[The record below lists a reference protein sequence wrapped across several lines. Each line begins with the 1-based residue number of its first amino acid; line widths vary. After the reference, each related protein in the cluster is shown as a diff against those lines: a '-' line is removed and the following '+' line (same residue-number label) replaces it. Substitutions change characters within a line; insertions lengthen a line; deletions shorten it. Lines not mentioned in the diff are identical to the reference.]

1 VTDPR
6 LSELGRREAL
16 LARMRKLAREA
27 AGDEPVRR
35 VHLTVAI
42 DRFLVRLLAT
52 TPWGTWVLK
61 GGYANQLRQPGE
73 ARFTEDVDLRIES
86 GIDMASGMV
95 GAAIAQGLDDPFT
108 YELPAPPR
116 RLTGPPGGGLR
127 FVVVARI
134 AGAELVRFK
143 LDISSRDVITGEL
156 ERHPSDPLVER
167 LGFGPAWF
175 PVYPVA
181 QQFAEKLHAY
191 TLPRDIENT
200 RAKDLA
206 DMVWYAQRHAFSSDA
221 LIEAATATFARRAS
235 HPWPPALAEP
245 PAAWARQY
253 ASLRREMALGPATMQ
268 EAHAV
273 LAALL
278 QPVLSGARSLR
289 WDPST
294 RTWRP

>member
-1 VTDPR
+1 MTDPR
-6 LSELGRREAL
+6 VAELGRREAL
-16 LARMRKLAREA
+16 LARMRNVAREA
-27 AGDEPVRR
+27 TRDEPVRR

-52 TPWGTWVLK
+52 TAWGAWVLK
-61 GGYANQLRQPGE
+61 GGYANQLRHPGE
-73 ARFTEDVDLRIES
+73 ARFTEDVDLRIDAA
-86 GIDMASGMV
+86 IDLASGMV
-95 GAAIAQGLDDPFT
+95 AAAIGHVLDDSFT
-108 YELPAPPR
+108 YELPAAPR
-116 RLTGPPGGGLR
+116 RLPGPPGGGLR

-143 LDISSRDVITGEL
+143 LDISSRDAITGEL
-156 ERHPSDPLVER
+156 ERHPSDPVVER
-167 LGFGPAWF
+167 LGFEPAWF

-191 TLPRDIENT
+191 TLPRDVENT

-206 DMVWYAQRHAFSSDA
+206 DMVWLTRRHAFSSDA

-235 HPWPPALAEP
+235 HAWPPVPAKP

-253 ASLRREMALGPATMQ
+253 ASLRKEMALEPATAQ
-268 EAHAV
+268 QAHEV
-273 LAALL
+273 LVAFLE
-278 QPVLSGARSLR
+278 PVLTGTRGRR

-294 RTWRP
+294 GSWRP